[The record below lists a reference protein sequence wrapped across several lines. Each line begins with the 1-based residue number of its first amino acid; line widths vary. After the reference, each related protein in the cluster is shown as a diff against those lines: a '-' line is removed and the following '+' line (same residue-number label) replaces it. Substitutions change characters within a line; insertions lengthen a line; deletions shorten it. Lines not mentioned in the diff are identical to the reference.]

1 MAAKKTEDPKIIL
14 EREYIIPLRRT
25 WLKVPEYKRGKK
37 AVKAIKLFLVRH
49 MKVYDRDIRKIKIDV
64 TLNNELRF
72 RGIRSPP
79 AKIKIKAKKF
89 DNELVTVELTEVP
102 EFVKFRQAKLEKSKV
117 KINSAPEKV
126 KKEEKKIE
134 SVETKEKEEA
144 AKEENLKLAK
154 EQAREKKHVSK
165 VEEERIQRKALA
177 K

>member
-126 KKEEKKIE
+126 K
-134 SVETKEKEEA
+134 
-144 AKEENLKLAK
+144 

>member
-79 AKIKIKAKKF
+79 AKIKI
-89 DNELVTVELTEVP
+89 
-102 EFVKFRQAKLEKSKV
+102 
-117 KINSAPEKV
+117 NSAPEKV

>member
-1 MAAKKTEDPKIIL
+1 MAAKKTEDTKIIL

-49 MKVYDRDIRKIKIDV
+49 MKVYDRDIRKIKI
-64 TLNNELRF
+64 
-72 RGIRSPP
+72 
-79 AKIKIKAKKF
+79 
-89 DNELVTVELTEVP
+89 
-102 EFVKFRQAKLEKSKV
+102 
-117 KINSAPEKV
+117 
-126 KKEEKKIE
+126 E